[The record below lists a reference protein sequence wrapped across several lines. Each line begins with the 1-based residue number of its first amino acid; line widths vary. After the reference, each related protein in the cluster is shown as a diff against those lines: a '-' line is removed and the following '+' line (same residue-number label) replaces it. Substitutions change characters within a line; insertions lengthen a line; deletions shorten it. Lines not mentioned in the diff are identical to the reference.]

1 MQQYFID
8 ISLSL
13 HQKFTLSDE
22 KKHHLLT
29 VMRYGVGKKVRVIDV
44 DFKTFVCEIL
54 EIKPLV
60 LQPIEQIIEQTESSV
75 PITLIVG
82 WIKKER
88 FEWMLQKVSEAGAT
102 RVIPLISAY
111 TVVKE
116 KEDTLKKKLIR
127 YNKITEEAAE
137 QSRRTRF
144 TEVLPPVNLSD
155 VAAYLSDVNV
165 VAYERPSSKHLK
177 QMCIPSK
184 SITVI
189 VGPEGGFSENEIELL
204 ESFGVTPVTLGPRI
218 LRTETAALAA
228 CVVIDT
234 VLG

>member
-1 MQQYFID
+1 MQQYFINQALTLNQPF
-8 ISLSL
+8 SLSNE
-13 HQKFTLSDE
+13 Q
-22 KKHHLLT
+22 KHHILT
-29 VMRYGVGKKVRVIDV
+29 VMRYGVGKHVRVIDV
-44 DFKTFVCEIL
+44 DAKTFICEIVSTNPFQL
-54 EIKPLV
+54 MPF
-60 LQPIEQIIEQTESSV
+60 EQRVELTEPSV
-75 PITLIVG
+75 DITLIVG

-116 KEDTLKKKLIR
+116 KEDTLDKKLIR

-137 QSRRTRF
+137 QSRRTRS
-144 TEVLPPVNLSD
+144 TEVLAPISL
-155 VAAYLSDVNV
+155 AAVGDYLSDVNV

-177 QMCIPSK
+177 HMCLPGK
-184 SITVI
+184 SMTVI
-189 VGPEGGFSENEIELL
+189 IGPEGGFNEKEIELL
-204 ESFGVTPVTLGPRI
+204 ESYGVDAVTLGPRI

-234 VLG
+234 MLG